1 MSEGISGSR
10 PFGERYRDATG
21 QQGDAQFPLS
31 APTGPMFRS
40 RDPENE
46 SPRYEHHRRF
56 SPSQLQHLDQMG
68 IPNDGV
74 STVYFSHGE
83 QGAREAYQFARYI
96 SGGPNGA
103 PAILANVR
111 DTGNPEFQGEL
122 DRLRREGAATD
133 ALTAGLSIGAGGAAA
148 SRTGSPQVVSAR
160 RSDGGGHSQ
169 GNSGPNGGGW
179 GSGPG
184 RPGGGGTPRGP
195 HGGGG
200 TATATIPET
209 LRGAGAPRA
218 PAANVITPTDGRL
231 GNTAGP
237 QASLVQPQLS
247 PSANAAA
254 QFALGNQPQGPSTQ
268 RQAET
273 QNPGL
278 IPDGLGPQ
286 VATGINEGRRPAPDT
301 TGAGLGAAAQE
312 QLNSGR
318 SGQGPAQGREG
329 FGLADMEGAPQDPV
343 HGPAARAR
351 NEEETDQRLRRL
363 EQQFQRDR
371 DAAQTQNEARSAQV
385 RERLDNINAS
395 VPAREDFQIAA
406 DIVDA
411 LPETLGPER
420 FAAYEKIMTDPI
432 WRRALEDQ
440 AHNPDFLD
448 FVQSIIAGNIDPQ
461 VATNRLRNNDP
472 DTVGAPPLTGL
483 SRGREWDIPD
493 VERLL
498 RPNEQDAFRRYA
510 EAFPDVAQI
519 VFEAGYDA
527 SAGQMRDAI
536 RALLNGA
543 YGQDVAA
550 SLRSGGLAGGR
561 GGPPFN
567 TGPYTGTGGEFV
579 DPERQPDTQ
588 QADRAEE
595 RRRIIVPGAANTQN
609 LPPDY
614 QYDPDD
620 PDNLIIVPEEVAGSS
635 QIDTTT
641 PLHTLTPAELLRN
654 ARLSQAAGAP
664 PRDQIQEVL
673 GPGTTVIIR
682 RSRDFGNYDGPVQD
696 GHVHDGFTLNTTAGL
711 QILGLDPAEFADLPG
726 VGAGTYDTSWDANLP
741 QDNVFETVQ
750 RYNQRVHAYYER
762 MGGFSNSFAVR
773 PIISDPVTYCDP
785 KTEECLPAY
794 YVARVGGQNLIGLLR
809 FDWER
814 GVAYVDEM
822 ISDRYGVPTIMPVE
836 MPIEVAAEILGHP
849 IPPDTEFIEYYQAPV
864 GCELHYGTVDDNRAM
879 LFNSAIMMMFYDEQ
893 YPNDNIFDYK
903 VIGTMSGVPYQP
915 EASNAIYETSHAANQ
930 LSDKLGIP
938 RDLLLMNQGETNL
951 SKENIH
957 TASGSL
963 HIADWTP
970 EVWAHVN
977 EYMDSLAGTGQVIT
991 IHCDLRQAVDVE
1003 PGAVFNQWPPSLAT
1017 FFTESQVSN
1026 REHIVR
1032 LTNEHPDG
1040 IFVLAHTGLNV
1051 TGPVRPDHADD
1062 LRWMLENAVHN
1073 NLYFDMSWAAV
1084 YLSYAE
1090 FSELYGQLIK
1100 DYPDRFI
1107 WGSDNLPQFAT
1118 DGESPTIGVL
1128 EEFFNTGV
1136 TEHLSQ
1142 EEMERLFAQNYEDV
1156 FIAGGRR
1163 HGEWRADPANA
1174 EWLATREPGDF
1185 TPPKIWTRDAD
1196 GEFHFI
1202 ANPKFEATE

>member
-1 MSEGISGSR
+1 MSEGITGSR

-21 QQGDAQFPLS
+21 EQPDRNFRLS
-31 APTGPMFRS
+31 EPSGTTIRS
-40 RDPENE
+40 RDREDEGPQ
-46 SPRYEHHRRF
+46 YQHHRRF
-56 SPSQLQHLDQMG
+56 SSSDLLHLEQMG

-74 STVYFSHGE
+74 STVYFSDGVP
-83 QGAREAYQFARYI
+83 GARQAYHFARLI
-96 SGGPNGA
+96 GGPNGA
-103 PAILANVR
+103 PAILARTR
-111 DTGNPEFQGEL
+111 DTGNAAFQDEIG
-122 DRLRREGAATD
+122 RLLPEGAATG
-133 ALTAGLSIGAGGAAA
+133 ALSVAATIAAVGADLSSRSGG
-148 SRTGSPQVVSAR
+148 SQVVSGRLPGREGPPA
-160 RSDGGGHSQ
+160 
-169 GNSGPNGGGW
+169 GNSGTHGGGR
-179 GSGPG
+179 GSGSG
-184 RPGGGGTPRGP
+184 RHGGGGGGPARTPGGGGTM
-195 HGGGG
+195 
-200 TATATIPET
+200 TETIPT
-209 LRGAGAPRA
+209 ALRGAGAPRA
-218 PAANVITPTDGRL
+218 PAANVITPTGGQL
-231 GNTAGP
+231 GSAATP
-237 QASLVQPQLS
+237 HASLVPPQVFS
-247 PSANAAA
+247 PFANAAA
-254 QFALGNQPQGPSTQ
+254 QFADGNPQQERP
-268 RQAET
+268 AET

-278 IPDGLGPQ
+278 IPGGLGADIASGARA
-286 VATGINEGRRPAPDT
+286 VHTMPAPDT
-301 TGAGLGAAAQE
+301 TDETARAVARGA
-312 QLNSGR
+312 NSGT
-318 SGQGPAQGREG
+318 SGRGGAQREDD
-329 FGLADMEGAPQDPV
+329 FGLADMQGAPQDPV

-385 RERLDNINAS
+385 RGRLDNINAS

-406 DIVDA
+406 DVVDA
-411 LPETLGPER
+411 LPELLGRED
-420 FAAYEKIMTDPI
+420 FAAYEEIMSDPI
-432 WRRALEDQ
+432 RRRALEDQ
-440 AHNPDFLD
+440 AHKPRFLD
-448 FVQSIIAGNIDPQ
+448 IVEAIIRRDIDPQ
-461 VATNRLRNNDP
+461 VAIARLENNDP
-472 DTVGAPPLTGL
+472 DTVGAAPITGL
-483 SRGREWDIPD
+483 SRGRDWDIPE

-498 RPNEQDAFRRYA
+498 RPNERDAFRRYA
-510 EAFPDVAQI
+510 EANPDVVEI
-519 VFEAGYDA
+519 VVEAGYDA
-527 SAGQMRDAI
+527 SAADMAVAI

-550 SLRSGGLAGGR
+550 WLREGGLAGGR
-561 GGPPFN
+561 VPPGGN
-567 TGPYTGTGGEFV
+567 TPYVGTGAEF
-579 DPERQPDTQ
+579 PEPEKQPETQ
-588 QADRAEE
+588 
-595 RRRIIVPGAANTQN
+595 RIIVPGAPNTQA

-620 PDNLIIVPEEVAGSS
+620 PDNLIIVPEPEEVAGPS

-654 ARLSQAAGAP
+654 ARLSRAAGDA
-664 PRDQIQEVL
+664 PRDQIQEAL

-696 GHVHDGFTLNTTAGL
+696 GHVHDGFTLNTTEGL
-711 QILGLDPAEFADLPG
+711 RILGLDPEEFADLPG

-750 RYNQRVHAYYER
+750 RYNQRVHAYYQQ

-773 PIISDPVTYCDP
+773 PIIDKPRTYVDPQTGD
-785 KTEECLPAY
+785 TLPDY
-794 YVARVGGQNLIGLLR
+794 YVARVNAQNLIGLLR

-814 GVAYVDEM
+814 GVAYSDEM
-822 ISDRYGVPTIMPVE
+822 ISDRYDEPTIMPIE
-836 MPIEVAAEILGHP
+836 MPIELAEEILGHR
-849 IPPDTEFIEYYQAPV
+849 IPRDTEFIEYYQAPV

-879 LFNSAIMMMFYDEQ
+879 LFNSMIMMMFYDEQ

-915 EASNAIYETSHAANQ
+915 EASNAIFETSHAINQ
-930 LSDKLGIP
+930 LSDKLGLP
-938 RDLLLMNQGETNL
+938 RDKLLVNQGETNL

-970 EVWAHVN
+970 EVWANVN

-1032 LTNEHPDG
+1032 LVNDHPDG
-1040 IFVLAHTGLNV
+1040 IFVHAHTGLNV

-1084 YLSYAE
+1084 YMSYAE
-1090 FSELYGQLIK
+1090 FAEKYGELIK

-1163 HGEWRADPANA
+1163 HGEWRSDPANA

-1185 TPPKIWTRDAD
+1185 TPPKVWTRDAD

-1202 ANPKFEATE
+1202 DNPAYQAAE

>member
-56 SPSQLQHLDQMG
+56 SPSQLQHLEQMG

-133 ALTAGLSIGAGGAAA
+133 SLTAGLSIGAGGAAA
-148 SRTGSPQVVSAR
+148 SRTGSLQVVSAR
-160 RSDGGGHSQ
+160 RSDGGGHTQ

-179 GSGPG
+179 SSGPG
-184 RPGGGGTPRGP
+184 RPGGGGAPRGP

-200 TATATIPET
+200 TMTATMPET

-218 PAANVITPTDGRL
+218 PAANVITPTGGQL

-237 QASLVQPQLS
+237 QASLVQTQLS
-247 PSANAAA
+247 PFTNAAA
-254 QFALGNQPQGPSTQ
+254 QFALGDQPQ

-286 VATGINEGRRPAPDT
+286 VATGIGAGRREVQDT

-318 SGQGPAQGREG
+318 SGQGPAQDREG

-343 HGPAARAR
+343 HGPDAVAR
-351 NEEETDQRLRRL
+351 NEAETERRLAESDAAFRANRAVGQAVNAERSDEVTQRL
-363 EQQFQRDR
+363 
-371 DAAQTQNEARSAQV
+371 N
-385 RERLDNINAS
+385 NINAGGRS
-395 VPAREDFQIAA
+395 QEHDFVRAGRV
-406 DIVDA
+406 VDA
-411 LPETLGPER
+411 LPQTLGPEG
-420 FAAYEKIMTDPI
+420 FAAYEEIMSDPI
-432 WRRALEDQ
+432 WRSALERE
-440 AHNPDFLD
+440 AHNPRFLD
-448 FVQSIIAGNIDPQ
+448 FVHAIIKGDIEPR
-461 VATNRLRNNDP
+461 VATNRLRNDDP

-543 YGQDVAA
+543 YGSDVAA

-567 TGPYTGTGGEFV
+567 TSPYPGTGGEFPE
-579 DPERQPDTQ
+579 PERQPDTQ

-664 PRDQIQEVL
+664 PSDQIQEAL

-682 RSRDFGNYDGPVQD
+682 RSRDFGNYDGCIRD
-696 GHVHDGFTLNTTAGL
+696 GHVHEACPIDNHEGIQF
-711 QILGLDPAEFADLPG
+711 LGLDPDEFADLPG
-726 VGAGTYDTSWDANLP
+726 VGAGTYDTSWDENLP
-741 QDNVFETVQ
+741 QNNVFETVQ
-750 RYNQRVHAYYER
+750 RYNQRVHAYYEK

-773 PIISDPVTYCDP
+773 PIIDKPRTYVDP
-785 KTEECLPAY
+785 KTGDTLPDY
-794 YVARVGGQNLIGLLR
+794 YVARVGAQNLIGLLR

-814 GVAYVDEM
+814 DVAYVDEM
-822 ISDRYGVPTIMPVE
+822 ICDRYGVCTIMPVE
-836 MPIEVAAEILGHP
+836 MPIEVAEEILGHP

-879 LFNSAIMMMFYDEQ
+879 IFNSAIMMLFYDEQ

-1032 LTNEHPDG
+1032 LANENPDG
-1040 IFVLAHTGLNV
+1040 IFVHAHTGLNV

-1062 LRWMLENAVHN
+1062 LRWMLENAEHD

-1128 EEFFNTGV
+1128 EQFFNTGV

-1196 GEFHFI
+1196 GEFNFI
-1202 ANPKFEATE
+1202 ANPAYEAAE

>member
-1 MSEGISGSR
+1 MSEGITGSR

-21 QQGDAQFPLS
+21 EQPDRNFRLS
-31 APTGPMFRS
+31 EPSGTTIRS
-40 RDPENE
+40 RDREDEGPQ
-46 SPRYEHHRRF
+46 YQHHRRF
-56 SPSQLQHLDQMG
+56 SSSDLLHLEQMG

-74 STVYFSHGE
+74 STVYFSDGVP
-83 QGAREAYQFARYI
+83 GARQAYHFARLI
-96 SGGPNGA
+96 GGPNGA
-103 PAILANVR
+103 PAILARTR
-111 DTGNPEFQGEL
+111 DTGNAAFQDEIGRLLPE
-122 DRLRREGAATD
+122 AAVAD
-133 ALTAGLSIGAGGAAA
+133 ATAAGLVIGAGAAA
-148 SRTGSPQVVSAR
+148 AAQTDGPQVVYGSPSGR
-160 RSDGGGHSQ
+160 GGRPA
-169 GNSGPNGGGW
+169 GNSGPHGGGRS
-179 GSGPG
+179 SGPV
-184 RPGGGGTPRGP
+184 RPGGGGGGPAGTPV
-195 HGGGG
+195 GGG
-200 TATATIPET
+200 TMTETIPT
-209 LRGAGAPRA
+209 ALRGAGAPRA
-218 PAANVITPTDGRL
+218 PAANVITPTGGQL
-231 GNTAGP
+231 G
-237 QASLVQPQLS
+237 S
-247 PSANAAA
+247 AAA
-254 QFALGNQPQGPSTQ
+254 QQASFAQTQNPFPHAAGQLALVNPQQVQPRTETSTQ
-268 RQAET
+268 T

-278 IPDGLGPQ
+278 MPDGVGRG
-286 VATGINEGRRPAPDT
+286 VASGVVDGGSRAAPDT
-301 TGAGLGAAAQE
+301 SGAALGAAAGE
-312 QLNSGR
+312 QLNSGGPGTTGR
-318 SGQGPAQGREG
+318 SGVQSTDEF
-329 FGLADMEGAPQDPV
+329 FGLPDMDGAAQDPV
-343 HGPAARAR
+343 HGRDAVAAR
-351 NEEETDQRLRRL
+351 
-363 EQQFQRDR
+363 DR
-371 DAAQTQNEARSAQV
+371 EVQ
-385 RERLDNINAS
+385 ERLDASDAAFQQRRRAGHQQNAQRSEEVAARLDQINGSA
-395 VPAREDFQIAA
+395 PQEQDFIAA
-406 DIVDA
+406 RRVVDA
-411 LPETLGPER
+411 LPETLGPEG
-420 FAAYEKIMTDPI
+420 FAKYEEIVSDPI
-432 WRRALEDQ
+432 QRRALEEQ
-440 AHNPDFLD
+440 AHKPRFLE
-448 FVQSIIAGNIDPQ
+448 FVQSIIARNIDPQ
-461 VATNRLRNNDP
+461 VAIARLENNDP
-472 DTVGAPPLTGL
+472 DTVGAAPITGL
-483 SRGREWDIPD
+483 SRGRDWDIPD
-493 VERLL
+493 VERRL

-510 EAFPDVAQI
+510 EANPDVVEI
-519 VFEAGYDA
+519 VVEAGYDA
-527 SAGQMRDAI
+527 SAADMAVAI

-550 SLRSGGLAGGR
+550 WLRSGGLAGGR
-561 GGPPFN
+561 VPPGGN
-567 TGPYTGTGGEFV
+567 TPYVGTGAEFP
-579 DPERQPDTQ
+579 DPEKQPETQ
-588 QADRAEE
+588 
-595 RRRIIVPGAANTQN
+595 RIIVPGAPNTQA

-620 PDNLIIVPEEVAGSS
+620 PDNLIIVREPEEVAGPS

-654 ARLSQAAGAP
+654 ARLSRAAGDA
-664 PRDQIQEVL
+664 PRDQIQEAL

-682 RSRDFGNYDGPVQD
+682 RARDFGNYQGPCQD
-696 GHVHDGFTLNTTAGL
+696 GHVHDGCTINTTEGL
-711 QILGLDPAEFADLPG
+711 RILGLDPEEFADLPG

-750 RYNQRVHAYYER
+750 RYNQRVHAYYQQ

-773 PIISDPVTYCDP
+773 PIIDESRTYVDPQTGD
-785 KTEECLPAY
+785 TLPDY
-794 YVARVGGQNLIGLLR
+794 YVARVNAQNLIGLLR

-814 GVAYVDEM
+814 GVAYSDEM
-822 ISDRYGVPTIMPVE
+822 IRDRYDELTIMPIE
-836 MPIEVAAEILGHP
+836 MPIALAEEILGHP
-849 IPPDTEFIEYYQAPV
+849 IPRDTEYIEYYQAPV

-879 LFNSAIMMMFYDEQ
+879 IFNTLLMMMFYDEQ

-903 VIGTMSGVPYQP
+903 VLGTMSGVPYQP
-915 EASNAIYETSHAANQ
+915 EASNAIFETSHAINQ
-930 LSDKLGIP
+930 ISDKLGVP
-938 RDLLLMNQGETNL
+938 RDRLLVNQGETNL

-1032 LTNEHPDG
+1032 LANDHPDG
-1040 IFVLAHTGLNV
+1040 IFVHAHTGLNV

-1084 YLSYAE
+1084 YMSYAE
-1090 FSELYGQLIK
+1090 FAEKYGELIK

-1163 HGEWRADPANA
+1163 HGEWRSDPANA

-1185 TPPKIWTRDAD
+1185 TPPKVWTRDAD

-1202 ANPKFEATE
+1202 DNPAYQAAE

>member
-1 MSEGISGSR
+1 MTE
-10 PFGERYRDATG
+10 
-21 QQGDAQFPLS
+21 
-31 APTGPMFRS
+31 
-40 RDPENE
+40 
-46 SPRYEHHRRF
+46 
-56 SPSQLQHLDQMG
+56 
-68 IPNDGV
+68 
-74 STVYFSHGE
+74 
-83 QGAREAYQFARYI
+83 
-96 SGGPNGA
+96 
-103 PAILANVR
+103 
-111 DTGNPEFQGEL
+111 
-122 DRLRREGAATD
+122 
-133 ALTAGLSIGAGGAAA
+133 
-148 SRTGSPQVVSAR
+148 
-160 RSDGGGHSQ
+160 
-169 GNSGPNGGGW
+169 
-179 GSGPG
+179 
-184 RPGGGGTPRGP
+184 
-195 HGGGG
+195 
-200 TATATIPET
+200 TIPT
-209 LRGAGAPRA
+209 ALRGAGAPRA
-218 PAANVITPTDGRL
+218 PAANVITPTGGQL
-231 GNTAGP
+231 GSAATP
-237 QASLVQPQLS
+237 HASLVPPQVFS
-247 PSANAAA
+247 PFANAAA
-254 QFALGNQPQGPSTQ
+254 QFADGNPQQERP
-268 RQAET
+268 AET

-278 IPDGLGPQ
+278 IPGGLGADIASGARA
-286 VATGINEGRRPAPDT
+286 VHTMPAPDT
-301 TGAGLGAAAQE
+301 TDETARAVARGA
-312 QLNSGR
+312 NSGT
-318 SGQGPAQGREG
+318 SGRGGAQREDD
-329 FGLADMEGAPQDPV
+329 FGLADMQGAPQDPV

-385 RERLDNINAS
+385 RGRLDNINAS
-395 VPAREDFQIAA
+395 APAREDFQIAA
-406 DIVDA
+406 DVVDA

-420 FAAYEKIMTDPI
+420 FAAYEKIMSDPI
-432 WRRALEDQ
+432 WRGALEEQ
-440 AHNPDFLD
+440 AHKPRFLQVVDQIIDGELNPR
-448 FVQSIIAGNIDPQ
+448 QAI
-461 VATNRLRNNDP
+461 NRLRNDDP
-472 DTVGAPPLTGL
+472 NLTTSTMSL
-483 SRGREWDIPD
+483 TLPNGRDWTLQE

-498 RPNEQDAFRRYA
+498 RPNERDAFRRYA
-510 EAFPDVAQI
+510 EANPDIAQI

-527 SAGQMRDAI
+527 SAADMAVAI

-550 SLRSGGLAGGR
+550 WLRSGGLAGGR
-561 GGPPFN
+561 VPPGGN
-567 TGPYTGTGGEFV
+567 TPYVGTGAEF
-579 DPERQPDTQ
+579 PEPEKQPETQ
-588 QADRAEE
+588 
-595 RRRIIVPGAANTQN
+595 RIIVPGAPNTQA

-620 PDNLIIVPEEVAGSS
+620 PDNLIIVPEPEEVAGPS

-654 ARLSQAAGAP
+654 ARLSRVAGDA
-664 PRDQIQEVL
+664 PRDQIQEAL

-696 GHVHDGFTLNTTAGL
+696 GHVHDGFTLNTTEGL
-711 QILGLDPAEFADLPG
+711 RILGLDPEEFADLPG

-750 RYNQRVHAYYER
+750 RYNQRVHAYYQQ

-773 PIISDPVTYCDP
+773 PIIDESRTYVDP
-785 KTEECLPAY
+785 KTGDTLPDY
-794 YVARVGGQNLIGLLR
+794 YVARVNAQNLIGLLR

-814 GVAYVDEM
+814 GVAYSDEM
-822 ISDRYGVPTIMPVE
+822 ISDRYDVPTIMPIE
-836 MPIEVAAEILGHP
+836 MPIELLQEILGHR
-849 IPPDTEFIEYYQAPV
+849 IPRDTEFIEYYQAPV

-879 LFNSAIMMMFYDEQ
+879 LFNSMIMMMFYDEQ

-915 EASNAIYETSHAANQ
+915 EASNAIFETSHAINQ
-930 LSDKLGIP
+930 LSDKLGLP
-938 RDLLLMNQGETNL
+938 RDKLLVNQGETNL

-1032 LTNEHPDG
+1032 LVNDHPDG
-1040 IFVLAHTGLNV
+1040 IFVHAHTGLNV
-1051 TGPVRPDHADD
+1051 TGQVRPDHADD

-1084 YLSYAE
+1084 YMSYAE
-1090 FSELYGQLIK
+1090 FAEKYGELIK

-1163 HGEWRADPANA
+1163 HGEWRSDPANA

-1185 TPPKIWTRDAD
+1185 TPPKVWTRDAD

-1202 ANPKFEATE
+1202 DNPAYQAAE